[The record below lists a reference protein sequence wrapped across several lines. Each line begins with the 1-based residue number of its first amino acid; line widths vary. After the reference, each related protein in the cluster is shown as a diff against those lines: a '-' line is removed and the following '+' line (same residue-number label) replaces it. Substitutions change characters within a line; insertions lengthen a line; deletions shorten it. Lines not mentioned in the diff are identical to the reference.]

1 MILKEETKMGVWMI
15 GTGNIS
21 IKPQVDEALIKEYI
35 QFSKSFFSEEY
46 GKECFS
52 NTWFFDD
59 NDELFSIAEKFAEPS
74 IWYRHIKKFFEE
86 RGYEL
91 EGEMTIIAEGE
102 PDFEEA
108 CEKSEEKYQQ
118 WKRRV
123 DCYGA

>member
-1 MILKEETKMGVWMI
+1 M
-15 GTGNIS
+15 
-21 IKPQVDEALIKEYI
+21 
-35 QFSKSFFSEEY
+35 
-46 GKECFS
+46 
-52 NTWFFDD
+52 
-59 NDELFSIAEKFAEPS
+59 FSIAEKFAEPS